1 MSKLKTKELIICIV
15 TVAILV
21 LTIVTDVFAIDD
33 IAALAGN
40 NTNNSFENIQRDP
53 NFNTNTNTNTN
64 INVNTNTNTNINTN
78 TNVNANKNSNVNS
91 IPDTG
96 VDYSVLSIIAIC
108 GVFAVYAYKKIK
120 DYNNF

>member
-1 MSKLKTKELIICIV
+1 MSKIKTKELIICV
-15 TVAILV
+15 VAIAVLV
-21 LTIVTDVFAIDD
+21 LTLVTDVFAIDD

-40 NTNNSFENIQRDP
+40 NANNDFQNIPSTTNTNTNV
-53 NFNTNTNTNTN
+53 NTNTNTNTN
-64 INVNTNTNTNINTN
+64 LNTNTNSNTN
-78 TNVNANKNSNVNS
+78 KNGNVDT

-96 VDYSVLSIIAIC
+96 VDYSVVFIIAIC